1 MVSGC
6 TSTPLD
12 GDVSRHPLT
21 DMHILDSGI
30 DALRASV
37 RQIQPDA
44 PRTQDGREAVIDSAS
59 DRRADNSRTAA
70 DGRDNLGNG
79 NASENTSA
87 LATPIAATATM
98 SPLPTA
104 GVMVSPVPLGHRCG
118 LEGSE
123 FVFAFSNDTPSGLR
137 NFVPGS
143 LEVAQW
149 FGNDQPSLVAQGLQ
163 DGYLRVQLA

>member
-1 MVSGC
+1 MH
-6 TSTPLD
+6 
-12 GDVSRHPLT
+12 SRRPG
-21 DMHILDSGI
+21 S
-30 DALRASV
+30 SK
-37 RQIQPDA
+37 
-44 PRTQDGREAVIDSAS
+44 DSAS
-59 DRRADNSRTAA
+59 DRRADNSRTAE

-79 NASENTSA
+79 NGSENTSA

-98 SPLPTA
+98 SPLSTA

-143 LEVAQW
+143 LEVAQG